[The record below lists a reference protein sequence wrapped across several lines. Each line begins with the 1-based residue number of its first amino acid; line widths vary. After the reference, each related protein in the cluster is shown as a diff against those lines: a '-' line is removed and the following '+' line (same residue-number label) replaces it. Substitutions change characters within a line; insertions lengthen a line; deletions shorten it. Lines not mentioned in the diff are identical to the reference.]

1 MFQFLCWFVGC
12 WAKLKVLCTV
22 KVCIVI
28 VNDKVSAHHRLF
40 VSGHQSREFTGE
52 KSFYCFNFLTSWF
65 HQACFFLLWTSL
77 MKLFLD
83 SISSFACQFI
93 ILKINHRHLAIRTRE
108 LEIVRSNWSSWQEN
122 CKLCFSHKLELFNG
136 NSWLFFRELLLLENM
151 ATR

>member
-40 VSGHQSREFTGE
+40 VSGHQSRDFTG
-52 KSFYCFNFLTSWF
+52 KNLFIVLIFNKLISPGMFL
-65 HQACFFLLWTSL
+65 LLWTSL
-77 MKLFLD
+77 KKLFLD

-108 LEIVRSNWSSWQEN
+108 LEIVRSN
-122 CKLCFSHKLELFNG
+122 
-136 NSWLFFRELLLLENM
+136 
-151 ATR
+151 

>member
-40 VSGHQSREFTGE
+40 VSGHQSRDSTGE
-52 KSFYCFNFLTSWF
+52 KSFSCLNFFNKLISPGM
-65 HQACFFLLWTSL
+65 FFLLWTSL

-108 LEIVRSNWSSWQEN
+108 LEIVRSN
-122 CKLCFSHKLELFNG
+122 
-136 NSWLFFRELLLLENM
+136 
-151 ATR
+151 